1 MNFKVT
7 TNQKAKIDAQ
17 KLKRNEHKHTTKEN
31 NHTTSEETKLTENYK
46 NNQKTCN
53 KVL

>member
-1 MNFKVT
+1 MVT
-7 TNQKAKIDAQ
+7 TTQKATIDAQ
-17 KLKRNEHKHTTKEN
+17 KPKRNEHKHTTKG
-31 NHTTSEETKLTENYK
+31 NHQTIREEMKKTYR